1 MTETLSNDKKRRS
14 FKGLSAEQR
23 QAERYQKLMEA
34 GLQCF
39 GSHGF
44 YHVTVR

>member
-34 GLQCF
+34 GLQYGKLCVITTSF
-39 GSHGF
+39 G
-44 YHVTVR
+44 T